1 MIKNNFNHLL
11 KKWLENRHEWAN
23 YFSLCLKHTEITDKV
38 SREFYKDRF
47 FLSLVLKLYF
57 IPLNLYK
64 YFFRVRIQH
73 SYNKCQ
79 KEIEVLRKEIE
90 ENDKVEPGLLVEF
103 LPEDKESK

>member
-11 KKWLENRHEWAN
+11 KKWLENRNEWAN

-64 YFFRVRIQH
+64 YFSRVRMQH